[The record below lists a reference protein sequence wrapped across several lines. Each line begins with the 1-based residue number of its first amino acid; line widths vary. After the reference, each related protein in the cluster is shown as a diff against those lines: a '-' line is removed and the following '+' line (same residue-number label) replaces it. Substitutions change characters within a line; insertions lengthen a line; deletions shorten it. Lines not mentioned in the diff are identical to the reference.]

1 MSHMGEA
8 GETRPLTAA
17 EGLELFAAQSAEQRQ
32 MWHEMHGLINA
43 RPIMPCM
50 QYAPGMPSATLQ
62 GHFISPSTP
71 IFNQQMGH
79 LPVTIQAPPFTL
91 NGFQSAAI
99 NCGPVMY
106 PLQNSSLM
114 NATSAGVGLL
124 IPVPLQNSSLMN
136 ATSTGVGL
144 PIPIEPSAVVP
155 DISHR
160 LGAKAWKQVVRDWEH
175 PDASQ
180 KHFTALK
187 DWKHEW
193 HASSRQSQLWGQ
205 RRTIA
210 LEFIHEYVVLFQSQ
224 VYALTM
230 YVGMGEMKTCLK
242 KLTQNMRRG

>member
-1 MSHMGEA
+1 LIRYLLDELYTYEEDHSDALCPVDYETNMSHMGKA

-17 EGLELFAAQSAEQRQ
+17 EGLELFMAQSAEQRR
-32 MWHEMHGLINA
+32 MWHEMRGLINA
-43 RPIMPCM
+43 RPIMPCV

-62 GHFISPSTP
+62 GHFVSPSTP

-99 NCGPVMY
+99 NRGPVMY
-106 PLQNSSLM
+106 PLQNSLLM
-114 NATSAGVGLL
+114 NATSA
-124 IPVPLQNSSLMN
+124 
-136 ATSTGVGL
+136 GVGL

-155 DISHR
+155 NISRR
-160 LGAKAWKQVVRDWEH
+160 LGAKAWKQVVHDWEH
-175 PDASQ
+175 PDASW

-205 RRTIA
+205 RRMIA
-210 LEFIHEYVVLFQSQ
+210 LEFIHEYVVLIRI
-224 VYALTM
+224 A
-230 YVGMGEMKTCLK
+230 
-242 KLTQNMRRG
+242 RG